1 MFEPHEYGITVKKV
15 VIDSKRFFEA
25 KVKELPYVAE
35 YADTFEEAYQL
46 AIDTIQTSMEM
57 FAEKNQ
63 PFPPKHKFSGIL

>member
-63 PFPPKHKFSGIL
+63 PFPPPLV